1 MSEKEIMIATHIGE
15 AMSKMSEEQKER
27 FLWFAEGVAAMAAA
41 MRGPE
46 VTPKAG

>member
-1 MSEKEIMIATHIGE
+1 MSEKEILIATHIGK
-15 AMSKMSEEQKER
+15 AISQMTEEQKER